1 MLLVTAIAATILP
14 PGYSAYI
21 GSYVALAAALLA
33 FVLYGWRDKGAFLHP
48 VSMAI
53 VGAIMLVAVTVPFTY
68 RGEQDLLAPVLILPT
83 LSTIALG
90 ILSRSAKWTPDPI
103 LFAVICLAA
112 SLIAMVGGAYEHFA
126 LGVERPGLGNNPI
139 HFSSLAAVAGCLAMI
154 GIVSSSSV
162 WRYVFFLGPVF
173 ALGAASVAD
182 SRGPTVGAVAMTAV
196 GLILLN
202 IWFWRD
208 LVFRAAVF
216 VFGALAIAVLAY
228 YAGSDSS
235 RISRLTEGAFDIFRI
250 TGGPDDI
257 RAALYAS
264 ALCVLRDSP
273 FFGVGLGQIMV
284 TAETMFPDLVPRY
297 DLDNLHADWANLA
310 ATAGSLGLAAYL
322 LLLSAPLL
330 LLLGPE
336 ARRDRPIV
344 LGTAL
349 LLTGVLTL
357 GISNATFG
365 VLPQTMVYAV
375 VLGYLLGRARA
386 LSFAGG

>member
-1 MLLVTAIAATILP
+1 
-14 PGYSAYI
+14 
-21 GSYVALAAALLA
+21 
-33 FVLYGWRDKGAFLHP
+33 
-48 VSMAI
+48 
-53 VGAIMLVAVTVPFTY
+53 
-68 RGEQDLLAPVLILPT
+68 
-83 LSTIALG
+83 
-90 ILSRSAKWTPDPI
+90 
-103 LFAVICLAA
+103 
-112 SLIAMVGGAYEHFA
+112 
-126 LGVERPGLGNNPI
+126 
-139 HFSSLAAVAGCLAMI
+139 
-154 GIVSSSSV
+154 
-162 WRYVFFLGPVF
+162 
-173 ALGAASVAD
+173 
-182 SRGPTVGAVAMTAV
+182 MTAV

-336 ARRDRPIV
+336 ARRYRPIV